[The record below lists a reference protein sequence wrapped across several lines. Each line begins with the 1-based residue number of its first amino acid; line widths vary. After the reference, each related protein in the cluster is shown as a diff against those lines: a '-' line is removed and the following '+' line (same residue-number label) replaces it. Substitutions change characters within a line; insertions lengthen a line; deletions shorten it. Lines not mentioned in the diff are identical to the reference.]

1 MNELLNPPIQVK
13 VTTFDPEMTISNYD
27 LIMSIGG
34 YPLLF
39 AILIGAMFAIPI
51 LNSISLWILRNTTE
65 ESDLWNIAE
74 FVWFMTNPVII
85 YRVLIKKE
93 NIGD

>member
-1 MNELLNPPIQVK
+1 
-13 VTTFDPEMTISNYD
+13 MTISNYD
-27 LIMSIGG
+27 LIMDAGG

-39 AILIGAMFAIPI
+39 AVLISAMFAIPVA
-51 LNSISLWILRNTTE
+51 NTISLWILRNTSE
-65 ESDLWNIAE
+65 GSDLWNIAA